1 MNAGCVNARADIF
14 LWVFRM
20 SEALEL
26 IVDGYVRLNDRRAL
40 AELKAHREDLI
51 SELRARKGWFDLSQ
65 SIRQID
71 EDIVQID
78 AGLARLDATS
88 VSLAGGASQDDV
100 SARS

>member
-1 MNAGCVNARADIF
+1 
-14 LWVFRM
+14 M

>member
-51 SELRARKGWFDLSQ
+51 SELRAR
-65 SIRQID
+65 
-71 EDIVQID
+71 
-78 AGLARLDATS
+78 
-88 VSLAGGASQDDV
+88 
-100 SARS
+100 